1 MEHKGGDSVD
11 KGQTLVIWL
20 PRGETLYFEKVE
32 KLENTDSELKFDYL
46 GVSTQKTRS
55 AIFNQINI
63 AGFKKKKKES

>member
-1 MEHKGGDSVD
+1 MD

-32 KLENTDSELKFDYL
+32 NLENTDSELKFDYL
-46 GVSTQKTRS
+46 GVSTQKIRS

-63 AGFKKKKKES
+63 AGFALEKKEN

>member
-1 MEHKGGDSVD
+1 MG

-20 PRGETLYFEKVE
+20 PKGETLYFENVE

-46 GVSTQKTRS
+46 GVSTGKMRS

-63 AGFKKKKKES
+63 AGFALEKKES

>member
-1 MEHKGGDSVD
+1 MD

-55 AIFNQINI
+55 AILI
-63 AGFKKKKKES
+63 K